1 MVTFSDTKSYL
12 GKNVRLSSQFDLLIR
27 NKRFRYLSKLV
38 SKVTDFSSCCSL
50 PEAQCKRRRIWF
62 KTLAANS
69 SAYVNTVSGEYKLWS
84 KLKPERRPG
93 QRVRALNYLRALPFQ
108 PDLTQSLHLHSCFP
122 LLTCRHHFR
131 NIWTVQAS
139 GCSHTPPIIQQS
151 KSMHVCI
158 AAYIQKIWSNFTEYK
173 TRQNP

>member
-1 MVTFSDTKSYL
+1 M
-12 GKNVRLSSQFDLLIR
+12 
-27 NKRFRYLSKLV
+27 V
-38 SKVTDFSSCCSL
+38 SKVTDFSPCCSL

-69 SAYVNTVSGEYKLWS
+69 SACQCYVNTVSGEYELWS

-93 QRVRALNYLRALPFQ
+93 QREPWTAWGLCHSS
-108 PDLTQSLHLHSCFP
+108 LTSHSPLHLHSCFP

-158 AAYIQKIWSNFTEYK
+158 AAYVQKIWSNFTEYK
-173 TRQNP
+173 TRQNPQFFHSFPNLMHPVDHLWNNLEVT